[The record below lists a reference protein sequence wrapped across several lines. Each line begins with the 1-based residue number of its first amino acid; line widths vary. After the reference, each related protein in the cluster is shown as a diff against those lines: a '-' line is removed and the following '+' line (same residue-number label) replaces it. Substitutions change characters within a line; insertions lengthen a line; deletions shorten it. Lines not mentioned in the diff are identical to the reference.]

1 MRAHTCIIRQV
12 AVTPTFPSRETLDR
26 LRFKP
31 LDVFVGVAVLL
42 LIYAVVRLGE
52 GARAPVHHATSIN
65 LSPSNLPYYAARS
78 LLRMFIA
85 LILSYSFSL
94 GYAYVAAR
102 SRRWR
107 RVLIPA
113 LDILQSVPVLGFLA
127 VTVTFFVA
135 LFPGSELGLECAAI
149 FAVFTSQ
156 AWNIT
161 FSFYHSLISQPAE
174 FDEASKL
181 MGLSRWKRFWTIDV
195 PGGAIGLVW
204 NGMMSF
210 GGSWF
215 FLTASELI
223 TVKGTTYTLPGVG
236 SYVGAAE
243 NEGNLADVLWGI
255 ATMIIIILV
264 VNFFFWRPLVAFVE
278 KFRVEQSE
286 SELKAKSLVLDT
298 LRRSNWPHAI
308 GRGRRALALPVNQVM
323 GRVTGID
330 DRSLTVQ
337 ESRRRAADTAF
348 TVLVVLALGFGLYSM
363 VSFIATGKDGL
374 GVFGTTFGY
383 GFLTFL
389 RVVVVVAVASL
400 IWVPVGV
407 WIGFNPRVAQ
417 FMQPIVQVLASFP
430 ANFIFPFAIVIFLDI
445 GLPLNFG
452 AIVLMALGTQWYVL
466 FNVIAGASAVPSD
479 LKEAMD
485 NLGVRGWDRWRRF
498 VLPSIFPAYVT
509 GAITAAG
516 GAWNATIVAEI
527 VSYNHRQLVAKG
539 LGSFI
544 ALNTIHLP
552 ELFAG
557 LLVMSLYVTGLNVLV
572 WRRLYG
578 LAETRFALA

>member
-1 MRAHTCIIRQV
+1 MIVGV
-12 AVTPTFPSRETLDR
+12 AVTPTFPSRENLSR
-26 LRFKP
+26 LRFRP
-31 LDVFVGVAVLL
+31 LDVAVGLAVVL
-42 LIYAVVRLGE
+42 LIYVLVRVGG
-52 GARAPVHHATSIN
+52 GARAPAH
-65 LSPSNLPYYAARS
+65 PSTTIDIAPSQLPYYAARS

-85 LILSYSFSL
+85 LCLSYAFSL

-127 VTVTFFVA
+127 VTVTFFIA
-135 LFPGSELGLECAAI
+135 IFPGSELGLECAAI

-161 FSFYHSLISQPAE
+161 FSFYHSLISQPSE
-174 FDEASKL
+174 LDEASKL

-223 TVKGTTYTLPGVG
+223 TVSDGKTYTLPGVG
-236 SYVGAAE
+236 SYVGVAE
-243 NEGNLADVLWGI
+243 REGHLNDVVYGI
-255 ATMIIIILV
+255 ITMITMILV
-264 VNFFFWRPLVAFVE
+264 VNFFFWRPLVAYVE
-278 KFRVEQSE
+278 KFRVEQS
-286 SELKAKSLVLDT
+286 SGGQQAKSLMLSG
-298 LRRSNWPHAI
+298 LRRSSWPAAL
-308 GRGRRALALPVNQVM
+308 GRGKRAVAQPVNRVM
-323 GRVTGID
+323 ARVTGID
-330 DRSLTVQ
+330 ELSLARH
-337 ESRRRAADTAF
+337 ESRRRAADLAF
-348 TVLVVLALGFGLYSM
+348 AAVVTLALGWGLYSM
-363 VSFIATGKDGL
+363 LAYVATGQDGL
-374 GVFGTTFGY
+374 GVFGTAFGL

-389 RVVVVVAVASL
+389 RVVAVVVIASVL
-400 IWVPVGV
+400 WVPAGV
-407 WIGFNPRVAQ
+407 WVGFNPRVAQ

-430 ANFIFPFAIVIFLDI
+430 ANFVFPFAIVVFLDI
-445 GLPLNFG
+445 GLSLNFG
-452 AIVLMALGTQWYVL
+452 AIILMALGTQWYVL

-485 NLGVRGWDRWRRF
+485 NLGVRGWERWKRF
-498 VLPSIFPAYVT
+498 ILPAIFPAYVT

-527 VSYNHRQLVAKG
+527 VSYNHRTLVAKG
-539 LGSFI
+539 LGAFI
-544 ALNTIHLP
+544 AQNSGTSHLP

-557 LLVMSLYVTGLNVLV
+557 LLVMAVFVTGLNALL
-572 WRRLYG
+572 WRRLYR
-578 LAETRFALA
+578 LAETKYALA

>member
-1 MRAHTCIIRQV
+1 M
-12 AVTPTFPSRETLDR
+12 AVTPTFPSRETLTR
-26 LRFKP
+26 LRFRP
-31 LDVFVGVAVLL
+31 LDVGVGIVVLL
-42 LIYAVVRLGE
+42 GVYVLIRVGA
-52 GARAPVHHATSIN
+52 GARAPVTASRSID

-85 LILSYSFSL
+85 LALSYAFSL
-94 GYAYVAAR
+94 SYAYVAAR
-102 SRRWR
+102 SRRAR
-107 RVLIPA
+107 RVLVPA

-127 VTVTFFVA
+127 VTVTFFTA

-161 FSFYHSLISQPAE
+161 FSFYYSLISQSAE

-181 MGLSRWKRFWTIDV
+181 MGLSRWKRFWAVDV

-210 GGSWF
+210 GGAWF

-223 TVKGTTYTLPGVG
+223 TVKGRRYTLPGVG
-236 SYVGAAE
+236 SYVGEAV
-243 NEGNLADVLWGI
+243 NDGRLTDVVYGI
-255 ATMIIIILV
+255 ITMIVMIIVI
-264 VNFFFWRPLVAFVE
+264 NFFFWRPLVAYVD
-278 KFRVEQSE
+278 KFRVELSE
-286 SELKAKSLVLDT
+286 SSQKPKSLVLDA
-298 LRRSNWPHAI
+298 LRRSSWPEVL
-308 GRGRRALALPVNQVM
+308 GRGRRSLAEPVNAVL
-323 GRVTGID
+323 GRVTGVD
-330 DRSLTVQ
+330 DHSLAD
-337 ESRRRAADTAF
+337 SAARRRAADAAF
-348 TVLVVLALGFGLYSM
+348 TVVLALALGYGLYSM
-363 VSFIATGKDGL
+363 LAFIATGADGL
-374 GVFGTTFGY
+374 SIFGTAFGL
-383 GFLTFL
+383 GLLTFL
-389 RVVVVVAVASL
+389 RVVTVVTIASV

-430 ANFIFPFAIVIFLDI
+430 ANFIFPFAIAVFIAI

-485 NLGVRGWDRWRRF
+485 NLGVHGMDRWRRLI
-498 VLPSIFPAYVT
+498 LPGIFPAYVT

-527 VSYNHRQLVAKG
+527 VYYNHKTLTAKG

-544 ALNTIHLP
+544 AQNTGHLP

-557 LLVMSLYVTGLNVLV
+557 LLVMAIYVTGLNALV
-572 WRRLYG
+572 WRRLYR
-578 LAETRFALA
+578 LAETRYALA

>member
-1 MRAHTCIIRQV
+1 V
-12 AVTPTFPSRETLDR
+12 AVTPTFPSRETLTR
-26 LRFKP
+26 LRFRP
-31 LDVFVGVAVLL
+31 LDVAVGVVVLL
-42 LIYAVVRLGE
+42 GVYVLVRVGA
-52 GARAPVHHATSIN
+52 GARAPANASRSID

-85 LILSYSFSL
+85 LFFSYAFSL
-94 GYAYVAAR
+94 SYAYVAAR
-102 SRRWR
+102 SRRAR
-107 RVLIPA
+107 RVLVPA

-127 VTVTFFVA
+127 VTVTFFTA
-135 LFPGSELGLECAAI
+135 LFRGSELGFECAAI

-161 FSFYHSLISQPAE
+161 FSFYYSLVSQSAE
-174 FDEASKL
+174 FNEASKL
-181 MGLSRWKRFWTIDV
+181 MGLTRWKRFWAVDV

-223 TVKGTTYTLPGVG
+223 TVNGRRYTLPGVG
-236 SYVGAAE
+236 SYVGVAV
-243 NEGNLADVLWGI
+243 NDGRLNDVVYGI
-255 ATMIIIILV
+255 ITMIIMILV
-264 VNFFFWRPLVAFVE
+264 INFFFWRPLVAYVD
-278 KFRVEQSE
+278 KFRVELSE
-286 SELKAKSLVLDT
+286 ASLKPKSLVLDT
-298 LRRSNWPHAI
+298 LRRSSWPEVL
-308 GRGRRALALPVNQVM
+308 GRGKRTLAEPLNAVL
-323 GRVTGID
+323 GRVTGVD
-330 DRSLTVQ
+330 DHSLA
-337 ESRRRAADTAF
+337 ESAARRRAADLAF
-348 TVLVVLALGFGLYSM
+348 TVVLALALGYGLYSM
-363 VSFIATGKDGL
+363 LAFIATGANGL
-374 GVFGTTFGY
+374 AVFGTAFGL

-389 RVVVVVAVASL
+389 RVVVVVAVSSVV
-400 IWVPVGV
+400 WVPVGV

-417 FMQPIVQVLASFP
+417 VMQPIVQVLASFP
-430 ANFIFPFAIVIFLDI
+430 ANFIFPFAIAIFLAI
-445 GLPLNFG
+445 GLSLNFG

-485 NLGVRGWDRWRRF
+485 NLGVHGLDRWRRLI
-498 VLPSIFPAYVT
+498 LPGIFPAYVT

-527 VSYNHRQLVAKG
+527 VYYNHQTITAKG

-544 ALNTIHLP
+544 AQNTGHLP

-557 LLVMSLYVTGLNVLV
+557 LLVMAIYVTGLNALV
-572 WRRLYG
+572 WRRLYR

>member
-1 MRAHTCIIRQV
+1 V
-12 AVTPTFPSRETLDR
+12 AVTPTFPSRETLTR
-26 LRFKP
+26 LRFHP
-31 LDVFVGVAVLL
+31 LDVAVGVVVLL
-42 LIYAVVRLGE
+42 LIYVAVRVGA
-52 GARAPVHHATSIN
+52 GARAPAHASTTIS

-78 LLRMFIA
+78 LIRMFIA
-85 LILSYSFSL
+85 LAFSYAFSL

-102 SRRWR
+102 SRRAR
-107 RVLIPA
+107 RVMVPA

-127 VTVTFFVA
+127 VTVTFFTA
-135 LFPGSELGLECAAI
+135 LFPGSELGFECAAI

-161 FSFYHSLISQPAE
+161 FSFYHSLISQPAD
-174 FDEASKL
+174 FDEASRL
-181 MGLSRWKRFWTIDV
+181 MGLSRWKRFWAIDV

-223 TVKGTTYTLPGVG
+223 TVNNRRYTLPGVG
-236 SYVGAAE
+236 SYVGVAVDD
-243 NEGNLADVLWGI
+243 GRLGDVLWGI
-255 ATMIIIILV
+255 LTMVIIILV
-264 VNFFFWRPLVAFVE
+264 VNFFFWRPLVAYVDR
-278 KFRVEQSE
+278 FRVEQSE
-286 SELKAKSLVLDT
+286 STQKPRSMVLDV
-298 LRRSNWPHAI
+298 LQRSSWPAVLGRSRRV
-308 GRGRRALALPVNQVM
+308 LAEPVNTVM
-323 GRVTGID
+323 ARATGVD
-330 DRSLTVQ
+330 DVRLASNAV
-337 ESRRRAADTAF
+337 RRRAGVVAF
-348 TVLVVLALGFGLYSM
+348 TVLLVVALAFGLYSM
-363 VSFIATGKDGL
+363 LAYIATGSDGL
-374 GVFGTTFGY
+374 GVLGTAFGL

-389 RVVVVVAVASL
+389 RVVVVVTVSSVL
-400 IWVPVGV
+400 WVPVGV

-430 ANFIFPFAIVIFLDI
+430 ANFLFPFAIAIFLDI
-445 GLPLNFG
+445 GLSLNFG

-485 NLGVRGWDRWRRF
+485 NLGVRGLERWRRLI
-498 VLPSIFPAYVT
+498 LPGIFPAYVT

-527 VSYNHRQLVAKG
+527 VYYNHRTLVAKG

-544 ALNTIHLP
+544 AQNTGHLP

-557 LLVMSLYVTGLNVLV
+557 LLVMAIYVTGLNALL
-572 WRRLYG
+572 WRRLYR
-578 LAETRFALA
+578 LSETKFALA

>member
-1 MRAHTCIIRQV
+1 M
-12 AVTPTFPSRETLDR
+12 AVTPTFPSRENLDR
-26 LRFKP
+26 LRFRP
-31 LDVFVGVAVLL
+31 LDVGVGVAVLL
-42 LIYAVVRLGE
+42 LVYAVVRVGA
-52 GARAPVHHATSIN
+52 GARAPVSHAPAID

-85 LILSYSFSL
+85 LFFSYAFSLSY
-94 GYAYVAAR
+94 AYLAAR
-102 SRRWR
+102 SRRAR

-127 VTVTFFVA
+127 ITVAFFVA
-135 LFPGSELGLECAAI
+135 LFPSSQIGLECAAI

-161 FSFYHSLISQPAE
+161 FSFYHSLISQPRE
-174 FDEASKL
+174 FNEASKL
-181 MGLSRWKRFWTIDV
+181 MGLSRWKRFWTVDV

-223 TVKGTTYTLPGVG
+223 TVGKHKYTLPGVG
-236 SYVGAAE
+236 SYVGVAV
-243 NEGNLADVLWGI
+243 NEGKLTDVVYGI
-255 ATMIIIILV
+255 LTMIILILV
-264 VNFFFWRPLVAFVE
+264 VNFFFWRPLVAYVD

-286 SELKAKSLVLDT
+286 GGLKAKSLVLDG
-298 LRRSNWPHAI
+298 LRRSNWPVTL
-308 GRGRRALALPVNQVM
+308 GRGKRAVAQPINVLMA
-323 GRVTGID
+323 RATGID
-330 DRSLTVQ
+330 DHSLA
-337 ESRRRAADTAF
+337 SHAARRQAADVAF
-348 TVLVVLALGFGLYSM
+348 TVVLTLALGFGLYSM
-363 VSFIATGKDGL
+363 LAFVATGQRGL
-374 GVFGTTFGY
+374 AVFGTAFGL

-389 RVVVVVAVASL
+389 RVVVVVSVASVL
-400 IWVPVGV
+400 WVPVGV

-485 NLGVRGWDRWRRF
+485 NLGVRGLDRWRRLI
-498 VLPSIFPAYVT
+498 LPGIFPAYVT

-544 ALNTIHLP
+544 FQNTGHLP

-557 LLVMSLYVTGLNVLV
+557 LLVMAVYVTGLNALV
-572 WRRLYG
+572 WRRLYR
-578 LAETRFALA
+578 LAETKFALA